1 VERFK
6 GGTREPLFDIDQG
19 DMNQAGYLRL
29 RDAARDGADRGMTMA
44 PHNFGSKLGF
54 YAMVHLG
61 LVTPN
66 WEFCE
71 SDDTEIPALNAS
83 GFTIRKGV
91 ARLTGE
97 PGVGWSLREE
107 HLEKPSLVLEK

>member
-1 VERFK
+1 
-6 GGTREPLFDIDQG
+6 DQG

-29 RDAARDGADRGMTMA
+29 REGAAECARHGMTMA

-61 LVTPN
+61 LVTRN

-71 SDDTEIPALNAS
+71 SDYTQIPALDPT
-83 GFTIRKGV
+83 GFNIRKGM
-91 ARLTGE
+91 ATLTGE
-97 PGVGWSLREE
+97 PGVGWRLRVE
-107 HLEKPSLVLEK
+107 HLQKPSLVLET